1 MSELKP
7 CSLESLCVSR
17 KWSEKK
23 QAEARQEGREE
34 AWDLARRI
42 VAGDSDCYSYDEVY
56 DLFGTRSFDQILN
69 MPVEDALSKDKKFQ
83 EEKSLQVGDEVE
95 FIASGCTKLKEVL
108 KGYVIGVDEESPRW
122 VSILTKNGSYYKSPV
137 MCVKTGKHN
146 PYVEKLMASFEEEG

>member
-1 MSELKP
+1 MKDS
-7 CSLESLCVSR
+7 SLEALCVSR

-83 EEKSLQVGDEVE
+83 EEKALQVGDEVE
-95 FIASGCTKLKEVL
+95 FIAPGCTKLKEVL
-108 KGYVIGVDEESPRW
+108 KGYVIRIDEENPRCPGW
-122 VSILTKNGSYYKSPV
+122 VSILTKDGSYCKSTA

-146 PYVEKLMASFEEEG
+146 PYVEKLMASFEEES